1 MDSVFITYALFEPDT
16 KKKKRTNSR
25 KNSLSLQSPKNVQP
39 IANEIQIEKFSLCSW
54 RRKKKLESSKIK
66 RKSPD
71 LSPFS
76 FLANWNPT
84 KVEEKK
90 TATIKT
96 KIEVGKKNILQL
108 RCRVLRLELLVISP
122 GTQKKTENG

>member
-1 MDSVFITYALFEPDT
+1 M
-16 KKKKRTNSR
+16 NSR

-39 IANEIQIEKFSLCSW
+39 IANEIQIEKFRSVVEEE
-54 RRKKKLESSKIK
+54 KKKLESSKIK

-90 TATIKT
+90 KQQPL
-96 KIEVGKKNILQL
+96 K
-108 RCRVLRLELLVISP
+108 
-122 GTQKKTENG
+122 QK